1 MAVFKVYMKITKKNI
16 WLVCLYVVIFFILTL
31 LFQGVAGRNAEQEY
45 AAESIS
51 IGVVDEDGGPAAAA
65 LTDTL
70 RQTNQVTVLENN
82 REMIQEN
89 LYYGNIK
96 YVVRIPEHF
105 MENCILGEEA
115 LPVTT
120 MPGTYTGSYVDQQ
133 ISSFINSARV
143 RAAAGFT
150 EEEIADALE
159 KQEKPQV
166 ELADLRGNAGEM
178 PAFSFYYRYLAYLV
192 LCVMCYVLGYILIA
206 FGRGQISRRMYASA
220 VPLRRQRAEGL
231 LASGVLALALWIFC
245 TAAAF
250 LLYGRE
256 IYESGS
262 LGYLLLNSGAV
273 VLVSVTIAYLIG
285 MFVKNP
291 EALSGIVNIVYLS
304 MSFICGVFVDLDYLS
319 SGVRKAAQ
327 FLPVYWY
334 ERVNNLVAEYGASA
348 DLVKEEILQGIGIQL
363 VFAAAFLCITMAAS
377 RERT

>member
-1 MAVFKVYMKITKKNI
+1 MAVFKVYMKITKRNI
-16 WLVCLYVVIFFILTL
+16 WLVCLYLVIFFTLTL
-31 LFQGVAGRNAEQEY
+31 LFQGVAGRNAGREY

-51 IGVVDEDGGPAAAA
+51 IGVVDEDKGPAAAA
-65 LTDTL
+65 LIDTL
-70 RQTNQVTVLENN
+70 EQTNQVTVLEDD
-82 REMIQEN
+82 REMLQEK

-105 MENCILGEEA
+105 MEECILGEES

-133 ISSFINSARV
+133 ISSFINFARV

-150 EEEIADALE
+150 EEEIADTMAG
-159 KQEKPQV
+159 QENPQV
-166 ELADLRGNAGEM
+166 ELVDLRGNAGEM

-206 FGRGQISRRMYASA
+206 FGRGQISRRMGASA

-231 LASGVLALALWIFC
+231 LASSVLALVLWVFC
-245 TAAAF
+245 TAAGF
-250 LLYGRE
+250 LLYGKE
-256 IYESGS
+256 ILESGS
-262 LGYLLLNSGAV
+262 LGYLLMNSGAV
-273 VLVSVTIAYLIG
+273 VLVSVSLAYLIG
-285 MFVKNP
+285 TFVRNP
-291 EALSGIVNIVYLS
+291 EALSGIVNVVSLS

-319 SGVRKAAQ
+319 RGVRKAAQ

-348 DLVKEEILQGIGIQL
+348 DLVKTEILQGIGIQL
-363 VFAAAFLCITMAAS
+363 VFAAAFICITMAAS
-377 RERT
+377 RERA